1 MIEVEGLNAG
11 YGKAQVLYDVR
22 FSASSK
28 TITVIVGPNGSGK
41 STLLK
46 TIMGLTTVY
55 SGTVRFN
62 GNDVSKLQPHE
73 RARIG
78 MAYIPQLR
86 SVFTELS
93 VRENL
98 IMAGYTLNKEEFHDR
113 LDMAIGMFS
122 MLERFFDR
130 KVKTL
135 SGGERQ
141 MLAMAM
147 SLIRRPKL
155 MMFDEPTGN
164 LAPNIAAMIL
174 DKIVELRDKLGLTV
188 ILVEQSAKKALE
200 IGEKAYLLVNGRVAF
215 EGNAGDLLRN
225 PEIGRIYLGIRP
237 KPAR

>member
-1 MIEVEGLNAG
+1 LIEVEGLNAG
-11 YGKAQVLYDVR
+11 YGKIHILYDVR
-22 FSASSK
+22 FSANPK

-55 SGTVRFN
+55 SGTIRFDGKN
-62 GNDVSKLQPHE
+62 ISKLQPHE

-78 MAYIPQLR
+78 IAYIPQFGNI
-86 SVFTELS
+86 FTELS

-98 IMAGYTLNKEEFHDR
+98 IMAGYLLSKEEFHDR
-113 LDMAIGMFS
+113 LDTVIS
-122 MLERFFDR
+122 MLPALERFLDR

-147 SLIRRPKL
+147 ALIRRPKL
-155 MMFDEPTGN
+155 MMFDEPTAN
-164 LAPNIAAMIL
+164 LAPKIATMVL
-174 DKIVELRDKLGLTV
+174 NKIIELRDKLGLTI

-200 IGEKAYLLVNGRVAF
+200 IGEKAYLLVSGRVAF
-215 EGNAGDLLRN
+215 EGLASELLQN
-225 PEIGRIYLGIRP
+225 PEFGRMYLGIKS
-237 KPAR
+237 KPVR